1 MSYADKWTDAE
12 LVKLENKIAKVYAD
26 AQKDLDAQAKAYF
39 KQFEKRDEE
48 MLKKVESGAVTEDYY
63 KQWRLAQ
70 MGRGKRL
77 DKMASDMAERATQ
90 ANEVAVAYVN
100 DATPGIYSLNRN
112 HEAYVI
118 EGLGNEMVGADFSLF
133 NEQAVRRLI
142 VEEPELMPY
151 YPESKAVNRGIDLA
165 YGKQQIQKNVT
176 SGILQGKSVYK
187 IADDLQR
194 DITNMN
200 RTSAI
205 RTARTAVTS
214 APKGGRQATMD
225 AAKKM
230 GIKLRKRWVATKDG
244 RTRDIHGKAD
254 GQTVE
259 TDKPFIVGGEEL
271 MVPGDSTSAS
281 GWNLYNCRC
290 GMRTV
295 EKEGIEA
302 EPRQVRIQNPAWTD
316 AYDAETKAKSKY
328 ERALEKEKA
337 ETDPEKKKELRKKRL
352 EKQHEYESLQQKR
365 RESPK
370 NMVVDG
376 EMTYSEWAKLRGLS
390 NNNLT
395 SKAAGGKIPLEK
407 QGFKKI
413 KGHSSVASE
422 IGTRDNPTCNP
433 RFKQGGQYATNCG
446 NCVVTYEMRR
456 RGYDVIA
463 NPTDKVLVK
472 DWKNAFINAKPIY
485 TDSKTTES
493 LVPELKE
500 KLLAE
505 GNGARGS
512 LSVKW
517 KIANQSQDLGHFFT
531 WEVSDNKVLFVD
543 AQTGNM
549 NAEDYFEFI
558 VPYKTSCLRWDESE
572 PTEYV
577 KKCCSNKGG

>member
-200 RTSAI
+200 RASAI

-214 APKGGRQATMD
+214 AQNGGRQATMD

-230 GIKLRKRWVATKDG
+230 GIKLRKQWIATKDA
-244 RTRDIHGKAD
+244 RTRDVHGKAD
-254 GQTVE
+254 RQIVD
-259 TDKPFIVGGEEL
+259 TDKPFDVGGEKL
-271 MVPGDSTSAS
+271 MFPGDSTSAS
-281 GWNLYNCRC
+281 GWNIYNCRC

-302 EPRQVRIQNPAWTD
+302 EPRQVRVRNPITG
-316 AYDAETKAKSKY
+316 
-328 ERALEKEKA
+328 
-337 ETDPEKKKELRKKRL
+337 
-352 EKQHEYESLQQKR
+352 
-365 RESPK
+365 K
-370 NMVVDG
+370 NEVVS
-376 EMTYSEWAKLRGLS
+376 EMTYQEWYEARAKENPGEFDIAR
-390 NNNLT
+390 
-395 SKAAGGKIPLEK
+395 
-407 QGFKKI
+407 KKI
-413 KGHSSVASE
+413 YNESADKKQYKKFKAEFGENALSS
-422 IGTRDNPTCNP
+422 
-433 RFKQGGQYATNCG
+433 
-446 NCVVTYEMRR
+446 
-456 RGYDVIA
+456 
-463 NPTDKVLVK
+463 
-472 DWKNAFINAKPIY
+472 
-485 TDSKTTES
+485 
-493 LVPELKE
+493 
-500 KLLAE
+500 
-505 GNGARGS
+505 
-512 LSVKW
+512 
-517 KIANQSQDLGHFFT
+517 
-531 WEVSDNKVLFVD
+531 FVD
-543 AQTGNM
+543 FQTLKYSKEWSSYKKYTRSIRSGELTPLANFRLYQKTSREIDKQLVGITTSNGITIKGKSDHFVARTIGSVEQRRNGVTITQIKSALTDPKAEVGAVRKSKNGNRSQKFRFDGVEVTVNPDTGNLIQT
-549 NAEDYFEFI
+549 N
-558 VPYKTSCLRWDESE
+558 PKT
-572 PTEYV
+572 
-577 KKCCSNKGG
+577 